1 MNKKLYNL
9 MDWAKIEE
17 VVYGECDKPSEFLGS
32 HNYGRQSLVQCFFP
46 GAESVT
52 VYIEDLKAVKGRTVK
67 EEVKMEQADEAGFFA
82 VLLPGNDRTD
92 YKYHVVYPADAQG
105 DDNTSEKRAE
115 DVRDIYNYG
124 RLFSEEDEDRFIS
137 GGEKKAYEYM
147 GAHKKTVKGV
157 RGTVFRVW
165 APDAV
170 RVSVCGDFNS
180 WKGLG
185 MPMNRLE
192 RSGIFELFIPGI
204 EAGEKYKYEIVMR
217 GGSKTFKADPYS
229 FRQELRPDSAS
240 IVCNISSHK
249 WEDSKWL
256 EARKKDKRSINIYE
270 VPLSSCSSDEGFIRI
285 NELAPSLAKYVKGMG
300 YTHVSL
306 MPVNEYPDDDSNG
319 FHPSLLFA
327 PTSRFGTPE
336 DYMRF
341 VDIMHSEGIGV
352 ILQWASSDFSNADYG
367 LGGFDGTALYE
378 NPDPRRGMD
387 PRTGMF
393 LFDAGRYEVKEYL
406 LSALDFFAGF
416 YHIDGFAFTE
426 VTGTLYLDYYRKP
439 GEWETNI
446 YGGVENLEYV
456 NFYKEANKMLHNN
469 YPGIITIAE
478 ESSGYSTV
486 TGDGDDSLGFD
497 YKSDSNF
504 INEITHYLSKDPIER
519 RNYHQE
525 LTDSTLYQYCENYI
539 LPVSRMHLDFRQGG
553 LYSRMNGDDDMKW
566 ENLKL
571 LFAYQAFHVGKMSTF
586 MGQEAGN
593 PVSFEGVERIDIS
606 AHTEKQQ
613 YFINYIKELNRF
625 YAAHPALSED
635 STEEGFTWISEN
647 AADDN
652 VLSFVRKS
660 GKDVLLIAF
669 NFANVE
675 YNCYEL
681 GVPADGNYQEI
692 FCSAGVGFG
701 GAEDANESLI
711 LVKDEKVCGFEQSV
725 SVRLKPLSVSVFAY
739 LPYTKEEQAII
750 EKRKAERIRIRKEL
764 LEKKKKITDARVKI
778 REDLKVR
785 LQAQIAEAEEKIAS
799 GSEYKKGKVN
809 K

>member
-17 VVYGECDKPSEFLGS
+17 VVYGECDKPSDFLGS

-52 VYIEDLKAVKGRTVK
+52 VYIEDQKALKGRTVK
-67 EEVKMEQADEAGFFA
+67 DEVKMEQADEAGFFA
-82 VLLPGNDRTD
+82 VLLPGTDRTD
-92 YKYHVVYPADAQG
+92 YRYHVTYPADEE
-105 DDNTSEKRAE
+105 NNKTVE
-115 DVRDIYNYG
+115 DVRDIYNFG
-124 RLFSEEDEDRFIS
+124 RILSEEDEDRFIS
-137 GGEKKAYEYM
+137 GGERKAYEYM

-204 EAGEKYKYEIVMR
+204 ETGEKYKYEIVMR

-240 IVCNISSHK
+240 VVCNIATHK
-249 WEDSKWL
+249 WDDSGWM
-256 EARKKDKRSINIYE
+256 EMRKKDKRPINIYE
-270 VPLSSCSSDEGFIRI
+270 VPLSSCASTETGFIRI
-285 NELAPSLAKYVKGMG
+285 SELAPSLAKYVKNMG

-306 MPVNEYPDDDSNG
+306 MPFTEYPDDDSNG

-327 PTSRFGTPE
+327 PTSRFGSSE
-336 DYMRF
+336 DYMTF
-341 VDIMHSEGIGV
+341 VDTMHAEGIGV
-352 ILQWASSDFSNADYG
+352 IMQWAASDFSNAEYG
-367 LGGFDGTALYE
+367 LGGFDGTSLYE

-406 LSALDFFAGF
+406 LSALNFFADF
-416 YHIDGFAFTE
+416 YHIDGFTFTE

-439 GEWETNI
+439 GEWEANI

-456 NFYKEANKMLHNN
+456 SFYKEANKMLHSA
-469 YPGIITIAE
+469 YPGMITIAE

-486 TGDGDDSLGFD
+486 TGEGDDSLGFD

-504 INEITHYLSKDPIER
+504 INEIAHYLSKDPIER
-519 RNYHQE
+519 KHYHKE

-553 LYSRMNGDDDMKW
+553 LFSRMNGDDDMKW

-571 LFAYQAFHVGKMSTF
+571 LFAYQAFHVGKMSVF
-586 MGQEAGN
+586 MGQEAGS
-593 PVSFEGVERIDIS
+593 PVSFEGVGRIDIT

-613 YFINYIKELNRF
+613 YFKNFIKELNHF

-635 STEEGFTWISEN
+635 STEEGFSWISEN
-647 AADDN
+647 SAEDN

-669 NFANVE
+669 NFANAE
-675 YNCYEL
+675 YKCYEL
-681 GVPADGNYQEI
+681 GVPADGKYKEI
-692 FCSAGVGFG
+692 FCSSGVDFG
-701 GAEDANESLI
+701 GVDDANENL
-711 LVKDEKVCGFEQSV
+711 LLAKDEKACGRDESV
-725 SVRLKPLSVSVFAY
+725 TVRLKPLSVSVFAY
-739 LPYTKEEQAII
+739 IPYTKEEQAII

-764 LEKKKKITDARVKI
+764 QDKKRKMTDARVKI
-778 REDLKVR
+778 RADLKAE
-785 LQAQIAEAEEKIAS
+785 LQIKIAEAEDKIAS
-799 GSEYKKGKVN
+799 GSEIKRRKVS